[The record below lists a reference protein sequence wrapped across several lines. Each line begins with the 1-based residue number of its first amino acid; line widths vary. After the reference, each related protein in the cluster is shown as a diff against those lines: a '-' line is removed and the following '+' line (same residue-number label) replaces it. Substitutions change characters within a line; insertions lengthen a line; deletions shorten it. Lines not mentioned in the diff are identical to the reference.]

1 MQTQLTEELI
11 AVINDMAAGSG
22 FAGWGVASLCDA
34 VDEKTRQHYLSRMH
48 EQGFA
53 QMGYLE
59 RNLGLRFNPQELV
72 PGALSIIVFLVPFGS
87 NERIDHP
94 APISVSNNECIDN
107 PAPISVTLND
117 SPNDISNTAMQT
129 ESVESTTCKT
139 YADSDSNTITPTV
152 PDGMFCAS
160 QFALGQ
166 DYHKV
171 IKGKLWNIM
180 SEIRKLE
187 PGFEGRAFVDSAP
200 VLERYWAVKAGL
212 GFIGKN
218 NFLISPKAGIRNF
231 IGSIIC
237 NLNMPCSNLQSSD
250 NGPDAK
256 ATSADPRTC
265 QFTNPGDTLQTLI
278 SANTCGSCRK
288 CIDACPSG
296 ALSAPFTIEVEK
308 CISYRTIEAPD
319 APDTRRKIISGE
331 LKEPGLAQT
340 QKPTS
345 IFGCDRCMDACPWN
359 RFNIPGWSEF
369 EPQTLPVPI
378 SHFHRR

>member
-22 FAGWGVASLCDA
+22 FADWGVASLCEA
-34 VDEKTRQHYLSRMH
+34 VDERTRQHYLSRMH

-59 RNLGLRFNPQELV
+59 CNLGLRFNPQELV
-72 PGALSIIVFLVPFGS
+72 PGARSIIVFLVPFGS
-87 NERIDHP
+87 NERID
-94 APISVSNNECIDN
+94 N

-117 SPNDISNTAMQT
+117 S
-129 ESVESTTCKT
+129 
-139 YADSDSNTITPTV
+139 

-180 SEIRKLE
+180 SEIKKLE

-237 NLNMPCSNLQSSD
+237 NLDSMDILGSHNETETTPTMRKPALEH
-250 NGPDAK
+250 
-256 ATSADPRTC
+256 
-265 QFTNPGDTLQTLI
+265 
-278 SANTCGSCRK
+278 TCGSCRK

-331 LKEPGLAQT
+331 LKDPGLAQT
-340 QKPTS
+340 QRPTS

-359 RFNIPGWSEF
+359 RFNLPGWSEF
-369 EPQTLPVPI
+369 EPQALPVPI

>member
-1 MQTQLTEELI
+1 MKSVGNKNEKSSRQTQLTKELI

-22 FAGWGVASLCDA
+22 FADWGVASLCEA
-34 VDEKTRQHYLSRMH
+34 VDERMRQHYLSRMH

-59 RNLGLRFNPQELV
+59 CNLGLRFNPQELV
-72 PGALSIIVFLVPFGS
+72 PGARSIIVFLVPFGS
-87 NERIDHP
+87 NERIG
-94 APISVSNNECIDN
+94 N

-117 SPNDISNTAMQT
+117 S
-129 ESVESTTCKT
+129 
-139 YADSDSNTITPTV
+139 

-180 SEIRKLE
+180 SEIKKLE

-237 NLNMPCSNLQSSD
+237 NLDSMDILGSHNETETTPTMRKPALEH
-250 NGPDAK
+250 
-256 ATSADPRTC
+256 
-265 QFTNPGDTLQTLI
+265 
-278 SANTCGSCRK
+278 TCGSCRK

-319 APDTRRKIISGE
+319 APDTRRRLISAARQP
-331 LKEPGLAQT
+331 KTIPAQT
-340 QKPTS
+340 QRPTS

-359 RFNIPGWSEF
+359 RFNLPGWSEF
-369 EPQTLPVPI
+369 EPQALPVPI

>member
-1 MQTQLTEELI
+1 MQTQLTKELI

-22 FAGWGVASLCDA
+22 FAGWGVANLCDA
-34 VDEKTRQHYLSRMH
+34 VDERTRQRYLSRMH

-72 PGALSIIVFLVPFGS
+72 PGARSIIVFLVPFGS
-87 NERIDHP
+87 NERIG
-94 APISVSNNECIDN
+94 N

-117 SPNDISNTAMQT
+117 S
-129 ESVESTTCKT
+129 
-139 YADSDSNTITPTV
+139 

-180 SEIRKLE
+180 SEIKKLE

-231 IGSIIC
+231 IGCIIC

-278 SANTCGSCRK
+278 SANTCGNCRK
-288 CIDACPSG
+288 CLDACPSG

-340 QKPTS
+340 QRPTS

-359 RFNIPGWSEF
+359 RFNLPGWPEF
-369 EPQTLPVPI
+369 EPQALPVPI

>member
-22 FAGWGVASLCDA
+22 FAGWGFASLCDA

-117 SPNDISNTAMQT
+117 SP
-129 ESVESTTCKT
+129 
-139 YADSDSNTITPTV
+139 
-152 PDGMFCAS
+152 DGMFCAS

-180 SEIRKLE
+180 SEIRKLV

-237 NLNMPCSNLQSSD
+237 NLDSNDILGTH
-250 NGPDAK
+250 NET
-256 ATSADPRTC
+256 ATTPTTRKPA
-265 QFTNPGDTLQTLI
+265 LEH
-278 SANTCGSCRK
+278 TCGSCRK

-359 RFNIPGWSEF
+359 RFNLPGWSEF
-369 EPQTLPVPI
+369 EPQNLPVPI

>member
-11 AVINDMAAGSG
+11 AIIKDMAAGMG
-22 FAGWGVASLCDA
+22 FADWGVANLCEA
-34 VDEKTRQHYLSRMH
+34 VDERTRQRYLSRMH

-72 PGALSIIVFLVPFGS
+72 PDARSIIVFLVPFGS

-94 APISVSNNECIDN
+94 APISVSSNERIDN
-107 PAPISVTLND
+107 PATISAALND
-117 SPNDISNTAMQT
+117 SPEYINAAMQT

-139 YADSDSNTITPTV
+139 RDNTDTSKSAV
-152 PDGMFCAS
+152 PDNMFCAS

-171 IKGKLWNIM
+171 IKNKIWNIM
-180 SEIRKLE
+180 AEIKRLE

-200 VLERYWAVKAGL
+200 VLERYWAVRAGL

-231 IGSIIC
+231 IGCIIC
-237 NLNMPCSNLQSSD
+237 NLNIPCSNLQSSY

-256 ATSADPRTC
+256 AISADPRNC
-265 QFTNPGDTLQTLI
+265 QFTNSSGALQTLI

-331 LKEPGLAQT
+331 LKDPGLAQT
-340 QKPTS
+340 QRPTS

-359 RFNIPGWSEF
+359 RFNLPGWSEF
-369 EPQTLPVPI
+369 EPQALPVPI

>member
-22 FAGWGVASLCDA
+22 FADWGVASLCDA
-34 VDEKTRQHYLSRMH
+34 VDEKTQQRYLSRMH
-48 EQGFA
+48 KQGFA

-72 PGALSIIVFLVPFGS
+72 PGARSIIVFLVPFGS
-87 NERIDHP
+87 NERIDNP
-94 APISVSNNECIDN
+94 APISVSINEHIDN
-107 PAPISVTLND
+107 PPPVSVTLND
-117 SPNDISNTAMQT
+117 SPDNISNTAMQT

-180 SEIRKLE
+180 SEIRKLA

-237 NLNMPCSNLQSSD
+237 NLDSNDILGTH
-250 NGPDAK
+250 NET
-256 ATSADPRTC
+256 ATTPTTRKPA
-265 QFTNPGDTLQTLI
+265 LEH
-278 SANTCGSCRK
+278 TCGSCRK

-340 QKPTS
+340 QRPTS

-359 RFNIPGWSEF
+359 RFNLPGWSEF
-369 EPQTLPVPI
+369 EPQALPVPI

>member
-1 MQTQLTEELI
+1 
-11 AVINDMAAGSG
+11 MAAGSG
-22 FAGWGVASLCDA
+22 FADWGVASLCDA
-34 VDEKTRQHYLSRMH
+34 VDERTRQRYLSRMH

-72 PGALSIIVFLVPFGS
+72 PGARSIIVFLVPFGS
-87 NERIDHP
+87 NERIGNP

-107 PAPISVTLND
+107 PAPISVT
-117 SPNDISNTAMQT
+117 SNEPLQDVINA
-129 ESVESTTCKT
+129 VESTTCKT

-200 VLERYWAVKAGL
+200 ILERYWAVKAGL
-212 GFIGKN
+212 GFIGEN

-237 NLNMPCSNLQSSD
+237 NLDSNDILGTH
-250 NGPDAK
+250 NE
-256 ATSADPRTC
+256 T
-265 QFTNPGDTLQTLI
+265 DTTPTTRKPALEH
-278 SANTCGSCRK
+278 TCGSCRK

-319 APDTRRKIISGE
+319 APDTRRRFISAARQP
-331 LKEPGLAQT
+331 KTIPAQT
-340 QKPTS
+340 QRPTS
-345 IFGCDRCMDACPWN
+345 IFGCDRCMDACLWN
-359 RFNIPGWSEF
+359 RFNLPGWSEF
-369 EPQTLPVPI
+369 EPQALPVPI